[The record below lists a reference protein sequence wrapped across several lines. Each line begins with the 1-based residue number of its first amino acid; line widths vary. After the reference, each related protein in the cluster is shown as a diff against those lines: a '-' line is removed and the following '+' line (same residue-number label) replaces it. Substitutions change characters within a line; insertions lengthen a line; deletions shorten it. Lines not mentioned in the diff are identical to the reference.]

1 MYTPVQIVLIKF
13 FRWIIKYSFWFFWCV
28 VLALVSSKIFGYDF
42 ERIQGLGLFMS
53 WVLLKAAIP
62 VPQTISPKIVMKVP
76 KVEDLEEEEEGK

>member
-1 MYTPVQIVLIKF
+1 MYTPIQIVLIKF

-42 ERIQGLGLFMS
+42 ERIQGLGLFMA

-62 VPQTISPKIVMKVP
+62 MPQAISPRIVMKVP
-76 KVEDLEEEEEGK
+76 KVEDLEKEEEGK